1 MNERSLKLCEF
12 SFIWEKLSDLTET
25 PMGKELALDLRPSSN
40 REEIMRSS
48 LETEEA
54 KRLFLYVPPPSLFG
68 IVDIKPFVLRT
79 NMGVTLEP
87 LELLNIAVFLSR
99 LPEVKKYLKGNILSK
114 LGDKIIPIPSLREEI
129 EKAIDEEGNIK
140 PSASNKL
147 VGIRRHIVKLEESI
161 RGYLESHIS
170 GEWSG
175 FVQESYITIRNGR
188 YVIPIKSSQKKY
200 VKSIVYDVSQSGNTF
215 FVEPYEVVEM
225 NNALQEAKREEEY
238 EIQRILG
245 ELSLKVS
252 KYSQELLSTR
262 DIIAYADFIFAK
274 ARLSNQWSCI
284 PPIWIESPLVRFK
297 GARHPMLGKRAVP
310 IDVEIGDRFNIL
322 VISGPNTG
330 GKTVTLKTVGLF
342 VMMAQSGLH
351 LPTDFAEMGVFDD
364 VFVEIG
370 DEQSINQDLSSFSA
384 HLTHIIPF
392 LKGSGE
398 NTLVLIDEPVTGT
411 SPKEGA
417 VLAISILETLK
428 EKGVRVIV
436 ASHYDELKMWASN
449 SKEVVNGAMEFDPET
464 FLPTYKLH
472 IGRPGVSNAFVIA
485 RKLGMDEKVIKRAE
499 SLLSSNELDLVKL
512 LERLDQ
518 LERKLKFELDTARRE
533 REISEDLKKE
543 YESLLKEISDQQKL
557 MLRRAREEAR
567 NLVIQTKLQFD
578 ELYNKARTSSK
589 KEIIS
594 LKERINDIASSIQ
607 EEEKDEF
614 EGEKVGTLE
623 VGMHVFVP
631 RFNQNGE
638 IIGSNGDKVT
648 VLVGNV
654 KVEIL
659 KDELYLPKVE
669 KKLKESDNIFQIKK
683 EKANDVSNTL
693 SIRKLATEEA
703 LVKLEKYIDDAVLAG
718 VSPVYIIHGKGTGT
732 LRELVANFL
741 KDHPMV
747 ESFRL
752 GEYNEGGWGVT
763 VAYLKGL

>member
-12 SFIWEKLSDLTET
+12 PFILEKLGDLTET
-25 PMGKELALDLRPSSN
+25 SMGKELALDLRPSSN
-40 REEIMRSS
+40 REEIVRAS

-54 KRLFLYVPPPSLFG
+54 KKLFLYAPPPSLSG
-68 IVDIKPFVLRT
+68 IIDIKPFISRT
-79 NMGVTLEP
+79 NIGVTLEP
-87 LELLNIAVFLSR
+87 SELLNIAIFLSK
-99 LPEVKKYLKGNILSK
+99 LPEVKKYLKGDILGK
-114 LGDKIIPIPSLREEI
+114 LGDKITPIPSLKEEI

-140 PSASNKL
+140 SNASSKL
-147 VGIRRHIVKLEESI
+147 AGIKRRIVKLEESI

-170 GEWSG
+170 GEWMG
-175 FVQESYITIRNGR
+175 FVQENYITIRNGR
-188 YVIPIKSSQKKY
+188 YVIPVKSSQKRY
-200 VKSIVYDVSQSGNTF
+200 VKSIVHDVSQSGNTF

-225 NNALQEAKREEEY
+225 NNALQEARREEEY

-245 ELSLKVS
+245 ELSSEVS
-252 KYSQELLSTR
+252 KYSQELLSAR
-262 DIIAYADFIFAK
+262 DIIAQVDFIFAK
-274 ARLSNQWSCI
+274 ARLSFQWSCI
-284 PPIWIESPLVRFK
+284 SPVWIDKPLVRLK
-297 GARHPMLGKRAVP
+297 GARHPILEKRAVP
-310 IDVEIGDRFNIL
+310 IDVEIGDKFNIL

-351 LPTDFAEMGVFDD
+351 LPTDLAEMGIFND

-392 LKGSGE
+392 LKEAGE
-398 NTLVLIDEPVTGT
+398 DTIVLIDEPITGT

-417 VLAISILETLK
+417 VLAISILEALK
-428 EKGVRVIV
+428 DRGARVIV

-485 RKLGMDEKVIKRAE
+485 RKLGMDEMIIKRAE
-499 SLLSSNELDLVKL
+499 SLLSSKELDLVKL
-512 LERLDQ
+512 LEQLDQ
-518 LERKLKFELDTARRE
+518 LERRLKSELDTARRE
-533 REISEDLKKE
+533 RELSEDLKKR

-557 MLRRAREEAR
+557 MLRRAKEEAR
-567 NLVIQTKLQFD
+567 NLVIQTKLQLD
-578 ELYNKARTSSK
+578 DIYNKAKTSSR

-594 LKERINDIASSIQ
+594 LKERLEDISFGVQ
-607 EEEKDEF
+607 EEEELF
-614 EGEKVGTLE
+614 EGEKIETLK
-623 VGMHVFVP
+623 VGMQVFVP
-631 RFNQNGE
+631 KFNQNGE
-638 IIGSNGDKVT
+638 IIDSNGDKAT
-648 VLVGNV
+648 VLLGNV
-654 KVEIL
+654 KVEIS

-669 KKLKESDNIFQIKK
+669 KRLKESNNIFQIKR
-683 EKANDVSNTL
+683 EKASNFSNTL
-693 SIRKLATEEA
+693 SIRKLTTEDA
-703 LVKLEKYIDDAVLAG
+703 LVKLEKYIDDALLAG
-718 VSPVYIIHGKGTGT
+718 VSPVYIVHGKGTGT
-732 LRELVANFL
+732 LRRLVANFL
-741 KDHPMV
+741 KSHPMI